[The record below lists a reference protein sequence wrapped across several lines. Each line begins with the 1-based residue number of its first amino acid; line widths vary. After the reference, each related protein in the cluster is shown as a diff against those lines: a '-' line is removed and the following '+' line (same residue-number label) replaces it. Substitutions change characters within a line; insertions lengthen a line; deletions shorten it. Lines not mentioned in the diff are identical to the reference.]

1 LPNVLTCYELLRGNP
16 NAFVAVRRATL
27 KLRQSYG
34 RVSVEVAM
42 TSASKIDRT
51 RRNALKAGSIVFGA
65 LFVAVA
71 PFKQASAES
80 QPVRDIIRDLL
91 DELLPG
97 RNPGPSGNPRPGRD
111 PRPSS
116 GGNCFA
122 RGAQIRT
129 PDGERPIESL
139 AAGDEVAVRSGGF
152 APIKAMVSHT
162 VNSESG
168 KWVGKSNLPVLVR
181 RGALGENSPNADLCL
196 TAWHSVYVDG
206 FLIPVGDLVNGTSI
220 IFEAADGRDT
230 LDFFQV
236 ELDSHDMLDAQGAFC
251 ETLYRAGTER
261 YAPLLRLCGGRSKL
275 RSHMRSVASLVI
287 DRRQPIDVIR
297 DQLEE
302 RGLGLARA
310 A

>member
-1 LPNVLTCYELLRGNP
+1 
-16 NAFVAVRRATL
+16 
-27 KLRQSYG
+27 
-34 RVSVEVAM
+34 M
-42 TSASKIDRT
+42 
-51 RRNALKAGSIVFGA
+51 
-65 LFVAVA
+65 
-71 PFKQASAES
+71 
-80 QPVRDIIRDLL
+80 
-91 DELLPG
+91 
-97 RNPGPSGNPRPGRD
+97 
-111 PRPSS
+111 
-116 GGNCFA
+116 
-122 RGAQIRT
+122 
-129 PDGERPIESL
+129 
-139 AAGDEVAVRSGGF
+139 RSGGF

-162 VNSESG
+162 VNSVSG
-168 KWVGKSNLPVLVR
+168 KWVGKSNLPVLIR

-275 RSHMRSVASLVI
+275 RSHMRSVASLVV
-287 DRRQPIDVIR
+287 DRRQPIDIIR

-302 RGLGLARA
+302 RGLGFARA

>member
-1 LPNVLTCYELLRGNP
+1 
-16 NAFVAVRRATL
+16 
-27 KLRQSYG
+27 
-34 RVSVEVAM
+34 M

-162 VNSESG
+162 
-168 KWVGKSNLPVLVR
+168 P
-181 RGALGENSPNADLCL
+181 
-196 TAWHSVYVDG
+196 
-206 FLIPVGDLVNGTSI
+206 
-220 IFEAADGRDT
+220 
-230 LDFFQV
+230 
-236 ELDSHDMLDAQGAFC
+236 
-251 ETLYRAGTER
+251 
-261 YAPLLRLCGGRSKL
+261 
-275 RSHMRSVASLVI
+275 
-287 DRRQPIDVIR
+287 
-297 DQLEE
+297 
-302 RGLGLARA
+302 
-310 A
+310 